1 MPVLKVTRQQLEEQ
15 GLTYLVIDQPKISYD
30 VILEVYYWDTQE
42 WQATLCLLAGIG
54 EILDPKA
61 IDTEPK

>member
-1 MPVLKVTRQQLEEQ
+1 MPALKVTRQQLEEHD
-15 GLTYLVIDQPKISYD
+15 LAYLAADQPTMNYD
-30 VILEVYYWDTQE
+30 FLLEVYYWDTQE